1 MKVMA
6 YPMKD
11 VFVQDIVM
19 PLSAKV
25 LGVHD
30 VYGVPTL
37 YALASQDHLLTE
49 PRRFHRV
56 RTGFPAPEGVSV
68 MKYIGSFLVMSFGD
82 TFHVFEESL
91 SANEAVYGGMVA
103 TGNISLNGNVEE
115 EKPV

>member
-11 VFVQDIVM
+11 VFVQEIIM
-19 PLSAKV
+19 PCGARV
-25 LGVHD
+25 LGVSD

-82 TFHVFEESL
+82 TFHVFEESI
-91 SANEAVYGGMVA
+91 AADEIVYGGVE
-103 TGNISLNGNVEE
+103 TDIVSLNGNVEA